1 VRGESHARNHG
12 IGLGLVLL
20 VLWVKAGLEAQW
32 MAAQHQAYAA
42 DQKGAARF
50 IPWRM

>member
-1 VRGESHARNHG
+1 MRGDSHARNHG

-32 MAAQHQAYAA
+32 MAAQHQTYAA
-42 DQKGAARF
+42 DQKGTARF
-50 IPWRM
+50 IPWLV